1 MFYPQ
6 STAGI
11 SGCRWAKKLFS
22 REMRRKV
29 SQKGKVFFVFF
40 VFTASAWLVPA
51 SIARGQ
57 GVAVGV
63 VQVVVGDGNPDAEAS
78 NPVNTVPLPLINI
91 DEEMSGYVRRAQEM
105 IASKDYAGAIEIL
118 QALLDRTEQCFVSTD
133 DPHRFV
139 SLSVKAGEIIG
150 KIPPEGIKLYQGLYD
165 PRAERLFRSAADR
178 FDESA
183 LRRIIDRYLYTSY
196 GDNVLN
202 LLGAVLFDRGEFS
215 QAARCWQRVVA
226 IDGRNGSDGASK
238 NEALLL
244 ASIAVAHHFAGESSQ
259 ASKAANLLAE
269 RYPKT
274 VAAFGGRD
282 ENVVEF
288 VRRMLAK
295 SPPPAEVRHE
305 EGWPSLAGAPDAVAV
320 MSSVRPVLSPRW
332 STFASDPSGINI
344 RSHVPVFSGRGQA
357 VQAPTVS
364 LQEGR
369 VVLISQSGNTV
380 TETVMPALIHPIV
393 VDKTMIYRTTRGIS
407 AHDLLTGE
415 KLWETLEFPL
425 YRQAETQGGFR
436 MTGQINVEDMGL
448 WTVTAGGGRIYAPG
462 GLMPWVPSHRFQVMG
477 QSGMDNSA
485 LAAFSIIEQGRQLWQ
500 IGSGSG
506 DSDLIR
512 GGKFLTAPTYTS
524 GRLYVLVDYTQSHH
538 LVCLDAQNG
547 RLIWE
552 TMVGQTPV
560 QNINNRNIT
569 QDRTSPP
576 AVADGLVFV
585 VTNAGVAAA
594 FHADTGKPLWAYQYQ
609 SQTPAGSNSGL
620 SAPPNPI
627 IVTAGRAICLP
638 ADCEQVLALRTDTGQ
653 LEWSV
658 DRSGQRDLT
667 AAGGTRLL
675 LSGEDLRIIDATD
688 GREIW
693 KAEGVNGIHGR
704 PAVTPDAVLAS
715 GRGEVVR
722 VSLPEFR
729 IARIPLV
736 EPDAILGNLIGID
749 GKMVAANAA
758 GVSMYSAFEDARTE
772 LTARIANA
780 SPEEV
785 QDLLYKRAA
794 NAFNAEKPS
803 EALTDLLKV
812 RKIAEDR
819 GDSVL
824 QGQIAQMLYRTYVS
838 LADHRS
844 SNSVVALDFYN
855 KALEY
860 AYSDRSRGEMMVR
873 LVKYYGDIG
882 GGVKAAELA
891 QEITTSYART
901 DLADVQIG
909 KDADPFVRD
918 NVDTQRFDGYE
929 LGHRLIKDL
938 IARHGQECYGAFD
951 AKASSALADAITYD
965 EPEAMVRVADTWRY
979 SKAAPIALLRAAEYY
994 YQQSLQVEESARRD
1008 MLVLAGRILIRI
1020 RREYPDSGL
1029 SDSAALGLAMVYQQL
1044 NPRIMWLGLQRLEE
1058 AQGDTV
1064 VSFADVSGSVGE
1076 ILKRFSS
1083 GLGSSPPMPSALPGS
1098 INPPMERI
1106 FAGSEDEPPLV
1117 LRGTDGSPLR
1127 CGDDLFL
1134 LRGQRICRFDPS
1146 AGSFKDGVKWETAS
1160 LISTSHLYQQ
1170 YAPWTFAAGLNSDS
1184 TVLAVVSRGG
1194 FVGVDVET
1202 GKVLW
1207 HRTIGEPMIA
1217 GIHSMAMGDDRCV
1230 VLTHDG
1236 NIHVLGMR
1244 SGKELWTRRM
1254 EGKQSRWWSP
1264 LQIAG
1269 GMLLLCDGQPD
1280 RQASVFDLT
1289 TKKLLGSIAL
1299 GQKSTQAYLTDNGLI
1314 VSCDGRSIQLIEPL
1328 LGMDQP
1334 VWKVDSAANL
1344 APAILGVTDTHVL
1357 VSPAA
1362 DSGLVEMRS
1371 LADSGRI
1378 VRTFQTKPVAGKTA
1392 IPVKAMVVNN
1402 RLYVIADS
1410 TISSQR
1416 GALTAGR
1423 FFYCKEPTLHA
1434 FDLTTAEALWSA
1446 DLSSDTKMA
1455 SCIMPLQVGGNH
1467 ISVIVKGP
1475 SHYQSPVA
1483 MVIETGGG
1491 KVVQKLTL
1499 PNRMSA
1505 RTDERV
1511 RHMYLGS
1518 PVIAADRLVVETHTG
1533 LEIYGRK

>member
-1 MFYPQ
+1 MF
-6 STAGI
+6 
-11 SGCRWAKKLFS
+11 F
-22 REMRRKV
+22 REIRRKV
-29 SQKGKVFFVFF
+29 SQKGKIFFVFF

-51 SIARGQ
+51 LIARGQ
-57 GVAVGV
+57 V
-63 VQVVVGDGNPDAEAS
+63 VVVGRVQIVVGGPGVQPGNAAKSDESHPI
-78 NPVNTVPLPLINI
+78 PLINI

-118 QALLDRTEQCFVSTD
+118 QALLDRTEQCFVFTD
-133 DPHRFV
+133 DPRRFV

-150 KIPPEGIKLYQGLYD
+150 KIPPEGIRLYQGLYD

-183 LRRIIDRYLYTSY
+183 LRSIIDRYLYTSY

-226 IDGRNGSDGASK
+226 VKGRNGSDGASK
-238 NEALLL
+238 DEASLL
-244 ASIAVAHHFAGESSQ
+244 ARIAVAHHFAAESSQ
-259 ASKAANLLAE
+259 ASKAADLLAE

-295 SPPPAEVRHE
+295 SPPPAEIRHK
-305 EGWPSLAGAPDAVAV
+305 EGWPSLAGAPDSVAV
-320 MSSVRPVLSPRW
+320 MSSCRPVLSPRW
-332 STFASDPSGINI
+332 STFAGDPSGIY
-344 RSHVPVFSGRGQA
+344 VPVFGSRGRII
-357 VQAPTVS
+357 QAPTAS

-369 VVLISQSGNTV
+369 VVLIRQSGNTV

-393 VDKTMIYRTTRGIS
+393 VDKTVIHRTTRGII

-425 YRQAETQGGFR
+425 YRQVESGGSSGFR
-436 MTGQINVEDMGL
+436 VTGQINVEDMGL

-462 GLMPWVPSHRFQVMG
+462 GLMPWGSANLFQRMG
-477 QSGMDNSA
+477 RSGTDNSV

-500 IGSGSG
+500 IGNGSG

-512 GGKFLTAPTYTS
+512 GGKFLTAPTYS
-524 GRLYVLVDYTQSHH
+524 AGRLYVLVEYTQSHH
-538 LVCLDAQNG
+538 LVCLDAPNG

-560 QNINNRNIT
+560 QNISRSNRNIM
-569 QDRTSPP
+569 QDRASPP

-594 FHADTGKPLWAYQYQ
+594 FHADTGRPLWAYQYR
-609 SQTPAGSNSGL
+609 SNSGL

-638 ADCEQVLALRTDTGQ
+638 TDCEQVLAFRTDTGQ
-653 LEWSV
+653 LDWSV

-667 AAGGTRLL
+667 AVDSSRLL
-675 LSGEDLRIIDATD
+675 LSGEGMVMVDAVT
-688 GREIW
+688 GRDIW

-749 GKMVAANAA
+749 GKMIAANAA
-758 GVSMYSAFEDARTE
+758 GVSMYSAFEDTRTE
-772 LTARIANA
+772 LTARMTNA
-780 SPEEV
+780 SLEDI
-785 QDLLYKRAA
+785 QNLLYKRAA
-794 NAFNAEKPS
+794 NAFSAEKPH

-824 QGQIAQMLYRTYVS
+824 QGQTAQMLYRTFVS

-844 SNSVVALDFYN
+844 SNSAVSLDFYN
-855 KALEY
+855 KALEC
-860 AYSDRSRGEMMVR
+860 AYSDRSRGEMLVR

-891 QEITTSYART
+891 QEITTTYART

-918 NVDTQRFDGYE
+918 NIDTQRFDGYE
-929 LGHRLIKDL
+929 LGYRLVKEL

-951 AKASSALADAITYD
+951 ANASSALTDAVAYD
-965 EPEAMVRVADTWRY
+965 EPEAMVRVADTWRC
-979 SKAAPIALLRAAEYY
+979 SKTAPMALLRAAEYY
-994 YQQSLQVEESARRD
+994 YRQSLRLTDTARRD
-1008 MLVLAGRILIRI
+1008 MLVLSGRNLVRI
-1020 RREYPDSGL
+1020 VREYPDSGL
-1029 SDSAALGLAMVYQQL
+1029 SASAHLGLAMVYQQI
-1044 NPRIMWLGLQRLEE
+1044 NPRVMWLGLGGLEE

-1064 VSFADVSGSVGE
+1064 VSFADVSGSAGE

-1083 GLGSSPPMPSALPGS
+1083 GPGSSPPVPSALPGP
-1098 INPPMERI
+1098 INPPLERI
-1106 FAGSEDEPPLV
+1106 FTGSQDEPPLV
-1117 LRGTDGSPLR
+1117 LRGADGQPVR

-1134 LRGQRICRFDPS
+1134 LRGRQILRFDPS

-1160 LISTSHLYQQ
+1160 LINTGRLYRQ
-1170 YAPWTFAAGLNSDS
+1170 YSPYSFLAGLNGDS
-1184 TVLAVVSRGG
+1184 TVLAVGSRGG
-1194 FVGVDVET
+1194 FVGVDVKT

-1207 HRTIGEPMIA
+1207 NRTAGEPMIA
-1217 GIHSMAMGDDRCV
+1217 KIYLTAMGDDWCV

-1236 NIHVLGMR
+1236 NMHVLGMR

-1254 EGKQSRWWSP
+1254 EGKQSQWRSP
-1264 LQIAG
+1264 PQISG
-1269 GMLLLCDGQPD
+1269 GMLLLCHGQTD

-1289 TKKLLGSIAL
+1289 TEKLLGSIAL
-1299 GQKSTQAYLTDNGLI
+1299 GQRVGNKSTQAYLTDDGL
-1314 VSCDGRSIQLIEPL
+1314 VVACDGRSIQLIEPL

-1334 VWKVDSAANL
+1334 VWKVDLTANL

-1362 DSGLVEMRS
+1362 GSGLVELRS

-1378 VRTFQTKPVAGKTA
+1378 VRTFQTKPAAGKTA
-1392 IPVKAMVVNN
+1392 IPVEAIVVNN
-1402 RLYVIADS
+1402 RLYVTADS
-1410 TISSQR
+1410 NIGSPR
-1416 GALTAGR
+1416 GTPVDGR
-1423 FFYCKEPTLHA
+1423 LFHSMEPSLQA
-1434 FDLTTAEALWSA
+1434 FDLTTAEALWSV
-1446 DLSSDTKMA
+1446 DLSSNINIGKSA
-1455 SCIMPLQVGGNH
+1455 YLVAVQFGRNH
-1467 ISVIVKGP
+1467 ISVIIKEQ
-1475 SHYQSPVA
+1475 SLSQSPVA
-1483 MVIETGGG
+1483 MVIENGGG
-1491 KVVQKLTL
+1491 NVVQKLTL
-1499 PNRMSA
+1499 PNVMSA
-1505 RTDERV
+1505 RPNERQF
-1511 RHMYLGS
+1511 RHLYLSS
-1518 PVIAADRLVVETHTG
+1518 PVIASDRLVVETHTG
-1533 LEIYGRK
+1533 LEIYGGK